1 MSIKTS
7 VSYEK
12 LPQRPH
18 SSHCLRIF
26 PKAAEKTLETA
37 GGEQDWPPGA
47 VGGRVDAVREGQAD
61 RCHALDLWPPATSR
75 PHLAFPSYYQQVR
88 HVIVLQYHTCG

>member
-1 MSIKTS
+1 MCVCVCVCVRERERERERACRTRMSIKTS

-37 GGEQDWPPGA
+37 GGEQDWP
-47 VGGRVDAVREGQAD
+47 VM
-61 RCHALDLWPPATSR
+61 
-75 PHLAFPSYYQQVR
+75 
-88 HVIVLQYHTCG
+88 